1 MLFHDFCDV
10 ELEFAKVNV
19 YLKVRDGKTH
29 KVNDILAACSF
40 LAMTVT
46 WFVCRLYYFPLKV
59 LYASS
64 AVLLRKGLIPD
75 YTLLNNSML
84 LALTLM
90 NLFWFSQMIFLLYK
104 ILTGELQEVD
114 DLREYDV
121 LEKLERYGFDPE
133 LA

>member
-29 KVNDILAACSF
+29 KVNDILAAASF
-40 LAMTVT
+40 LAMTIT

-64 AVLLRKGLIPD
+64 AGLLQRDLIPE
-75 YTLLNNSML
+75 YTLLNNVML
-84 LALTLM
+84 LSLLAM
-90 NLFWFSQMIFLLYK
+90 NLFWFSQMLVVLYK
-104 ILTGELQEVD
+104 ILSGEMKEVD
-114 DLREYDV
+114 DVREYDV
-121 LEKLERYGFDPE
+121 VEKLER
-133 LA
+133 